1 MGEIGAQKCPLNVI
15 GDPEADVKKIGA
27 TSNLSKFCGTNL
39 VLFGAI
45 SLLSVVA
52 QQRLSILKVSC
63 RNYTTRLL
71 GSGCGPKKG
80 SSQEIS
86 RLWCVSSAR
95 LPLTPAPSA
104 KHHLTW
110 SGNIQPYA
118 KAVRQ
123 RGGSMRGFKAARCS
137 AMQLKCGRIE
147 KAGPRVETQHSA
159 LQMVSV
165 SYLTQAGGGRN
176 TRRAKASW
184 MMVRVCYRGGMRA
197 KYCDSSARPK
207 GVEGDFN

>member
-27 TSNLSKFCGTNL
+27 TSNLSKFCGSNL

-45 SLLSVVA
+45 SLLSVVV

-63 RNYTTRLL
+63 RNYTTQLL

-95 LPLTPAPSA
+95 LPLTPASAAPSA
-104 KHHLTW
+104 ISPGRATSSLTQRQCGKEGGACEG
-110 SGNIQPYA
+110 S
-118 KAVRQ
+118 RQ
-123 RGGSMRGFKAARCS
+123 RGARRCS
-137 AMQLKCGRIE
+137 
-147 KAGPRVETQHSA
+147 
-159 LQMVSV
+159 
-165 SYLTQAGGGRN
+165 
-176 TRRAKASW
+176 
-184 MMVRVCYRGGMRA
+184 
-197 KYCDSSARPK
+197 
-207 GVEGDFN
+207 

>member
-15 GDPEADVKKIGA
+15 GDPEVDVKIIGA

-95 LPLTPAPSA
+95 LPLTPAQRQAPSHLVEQHPALRKGSAA
-104 KHHLTW
+104 KRGEHARVQGSEVL
-110 SGNIQPYA
+110 GD
-118 KAVRQ
+118 AV
-123 RGGSMRGFKAARCS
+123 
-137 AMQLKCGRIE
+137 E
-147 KAGPRVETQHSA
+147 VWP
-159 LQMVSV
+159 
-165 SYLTQAGGGRN
+165 
-176 TRRAKASW
+176 
-184 MMVRVCYRGGMRA
+184 
-197 KYCDSSARPK
+197 D
-207 GVEGDFN
+207 